1 MDAYK
6 IGMENLYKIKPS
18 FLDRSP
24 ESQQQFRTD
33 TWNYRVASLIKKN
46 TLISFLKPLRRN
58 HNSTLCKKN
67 C

>member
-24 ESQQQFRTD
+24 ESQQKFRAD
-33 TWNYRVASLIKKN
+33 TWNYRVASLIKKKY
-46 TLISFLKPLRRN
+46 TD
-58 HNSTLCKKN
+58 
-67 C
+67 